1 MSVLLHKALPSL
13 PAGTPRARALLALSE
28 GDDVRSR
35 QDQDRYLDQAL
46 GECGGDGNLRARVLA
61 KKAGN
66 AAAAGVSQ
74 LGQAEAWAREALAL
88 ATDQSVHRYALYVAG
103 VAASARRPP
112 AGRPGGAVGRD
123 HRRQRLPVGVP

>member
-1 MSVLLHKALPSL
+1 M
-13 PAGTPRARALLALSE
+13 
-28 GDDVRSR
+28 RSR

-46 GECGGDGNLRARVLA
+46 GECGEDRNLRARVLA

-88 ATDQSVHRYALYVAG
+88 AAPMVRAPVRAVVAG
-103 VAASARRPP
+103 VAARPP
-112 AGRPGGAVGRD
+112 GPPARRPGGAVGRD
-123 HRRQRLPVGVP
+123 RRCQRVPVGVP